1 MSKIATVPRVGFLSS
16 LRSVFAAHSITTLI
30 LCAIL
35 QAGAQAEPFKQAEVT
50 KTVNMVSLLPEMQ
63 SPRSASIGDVISGK
77 TALTTAEAS
86 RAELQFPDLTITR
99 VGSNALFRFLAGGR
113 DMILDGGTMLFYSPK
128 GAGGGE
134 VEVGAITAAVTGT
147 DFLVSYVKGPAARG
161 GRVKVICLS
170 HSVLVYFTANP
181 SERRLLRPGEMVDVP
196 NGATK
201 FPPVS
206 RVSLSLVMSTNELFV
221 SGGFGPLPSEPL
233 LKELAER
240 QQKQI
245 IGIPGASAQDEEALR
260 SALAAL
266 ESRGLDAAAVIEAV
280 GQVVDNPAS
289 VETLVGQVARAISS
303 DDAFM
308 IIAEGVAKKYPSL
321 AISIARGA
329 AEGAPRLAPTTAAM
343 VAAIF
348 PQQAMAISYAV
359 AEVAPNDARAI
370 AQAVAAVV
378 PDQQKQILSV
388 TGATAQDVEALRS
401 ALAILESRGLD
412 AAAVIE
418 AVGQVVNNPVLV
430 EIVMGQ
436 VARTISSDDAF
447 MIIVEGVAKKYPSLA
462 ISIARGAA
470 EGAPRLAPTIAAT
483 VAAIIPKLA
492 VPITYAVAEV
502 APSDARAIA
511 QAVAAVVPD
520 QQEEILSIPGAI
532 AQSEQALRSAL
543 AILESRGLDAAAVIE
558 AVGQV
563 ADNPALV
570 ETLMGQVARAS
581 LSDEAFMIIVEGVAK
596 KYPSLGISIA
606 RGAAEGA
613 PRLAPTVA
621 GRLAAIFPQ
630 QAMAISYAVAGVAPS
645 DARAIAQA
653 VAAVV
658 PDQRDLI
665 FAAVRSVP
673 GLRWDLAELGF
684 SMGQGMNPANY
695 VRGTTQSNQSTGTAP
710 SSAQQAG
717 ENTSSSGPPPIAVIS
732 PEN

>member
-1 MSKIATVPRVGFLSS
+1 M
-16 LRSVFAAHSITTLI
+16 
-30 LCAIL
+30 
-35 QAGAQAEPFKQAEVT
+35 
-50 KTVNMVSLLPEMQ
+50 
-63 SPRSASIGDVISGK
+63 
-77 TALTTAEAS
+77 
-86 RAELQFPDLTITR
+86 
-99 VGSNALFRFLAGGR
+99 
-113 DMILDGGTMLFYSPK
+113 
-128 GAGGGE
+128 
-134 VEVGAITAAVTGT
+134 
-147 DFLVSYVKGPAARG
+147 
-161 GRVKVICLS
+161 
-170 HSVLVYFTANP
+170 
-181 SERRLLRPGEMVDVP
+181 
-196 NGATK
+196 
-201 FPPVS
+201 
-206 RVSLSLVMSTNELFV
+206 
-221 SGGFGPLPSEPL
+221 
-233 LKELAER
+233 
-240 QQKQI
+240 
-245 IGIPGASAQDEEALR
+245 
-260 SALAAL
+260 
-266 ESRGLDAAAVIEAV
+266 
-280 GQVVDNPAS
+280 
-289 VETLVGQVARAISS
+289 
-303 DDAFM
+303 
-308 IIAEGVAKKYPSL
+308 
-321 AISIARGA
+321 
-329 AEGAPRLAPTTAAM
+329 
-343 VAAIF
+343 
-348 PQQAMAISYAV
+348 
-359 AEVAPNDARAI
+359 
-370 AQAVAAVV
+370 
-378 PDQQKQILSV
+378 
-388 TGATAQDVEALRS
+388 
-401 ALAILESRGLD
+401 
-412 AAAVIE
+412 
-418 AVGQVVNNPVLV
+418 NNPVLV

-462 ISIARGAA
+462 ISIARGAT

-581 LSDEAFMIIVEGVAK
+581 SSDEAFMIIVEGVAK
-596 KYPSLGISIA
+596 KYPSLAISIA

-621 GRLAAIFPQ
+621 ATLAAIFPQ

-710 SSAQQAG
+710 SSGQQAG